1 MESTHRIDLKLLRYF
16 LAVAEELHFGRA
28 AARLNMS
35 QPPLSLHIK
44 ELEQQLGTL
53 LFLRHSR
60 SVALTHAGKILMEE
74 SRRLLASASQAL
86 ARVEQIG
93 RGEAGRIELGVVGTA
108 MWGKMRPVM
117 HRFLKENPNIE
128 VNFCEKMPAMQ
139 MALLERRELDAGI
152 WRMASEPMEGFAR
165 LRLHESSFLVA
176 MPEDH
181 ALTARDAVPIEA
193 LRNEYFVTMPS
204 MHTDWAFL
212 QRVCQ
217 SAGFKPMI
225 VREVMEPQ
233 TVLAMIS
240 MGLGITLIADSY
252 AQMNWPGV
260 VFRPLEERIPADLY
274 IVYEEQQA
282 TMALMKLIEALTDP
296 HACRQQ
302 ACIRSATDQT

>member
-1 MESTHRIDLKLLRYF
+1 MERTPRIDLKLLRYF

-35 QPPLSLHIK
+35 QPPLSIHIK

-53 LFLRHSR
+53 LFIRHSR

-74 SRRLLASASQAL
+74 SRRLLANASQAL

-93 RGEAGRIELGVVGTA
+93 RGEAGRIELGVVSTA
-108 MWGKMRPVM
+108 LWGKMRPVM
-117 HRFLKENPNIE
+117 RRFLKDNPNVE
-128 VNFCEKMPAMQ
+128 VNFREKMPSMQ

-152 WRMASEPMEGFAR
+152 WRMANEPMEGFTR

-181 ALTARDAVPIEA
+181 GLTAYDAVPLEA

-204 MHTDWAFL
+204 MHTDWTFL

-217 SAGFKPMI
+217 SAGFTPMI
-225 VREVMEPQ
+225 VREVLEPQ

-240 MGLGITLIADSY
+240 MGLGITLIADSF

-260 VFRPLEERIPADLY
+260 VFRPLEARIPADLY
-274 IVYEEQQA
+274 IVYEQQQA
-282 TMALMKLIEALTDP
+282 TPALMKLVEALT
-296 HACRQQ
+296 H
-302 ACIRSATDQT
+302 

>member
-1 MESTHRIDLKLLRYF
+1 MERAHRIDLKLLRYF

-35 QPPLSLHIK
+35 QPPLSIHIK

-53 LFLRHSR
+53 LFIRHSR
-60 SVALTHAGKILMEE
+60 SVALTHAGTILMEE
-74 SRRLLASASQAL
+74 SRRLLASANQAL

-93 RGEAGRIELGVVGTA
+93 RGETGRIELGVIGTA

-117 HRFLKENPNIE
+117 RRFLKENPNVE
-128 VNFCEKMPAMQ
+128 VLFREHMPAMQ
-139 MALLERRELDAGI
+139 MTMLERRELDAGV
-152 WRMASEPMEGFAR
+152 WRMATEPSPGFTS

-176 MPEDH
+176 MPEEH
-181 ALTARDAVPIEA
+181 PLAALAAIPLEA

-204 MHTDWAFL
+204 VHTDWTFL
-212 QRVCQ
+212 QRVCL
-217 SAGFKPMI
+217 SAGFTPMI
-225 VREVMEPQ
+225 IREVREPQ

-240 MGLGITLIADSY
+240 MGIGITLIADSY

-274 IVYEEQQA
+274 IVYDQQQA
-282 TMALMKLIEALTDP
+282 TPALEKLVVALTM
-296 HACRQQ
+296 
-302 ACIRSATDQT
+302 

>member
-35 QPPLSLHIK
+35 QPPLSIHIK
-44 ELEQQLGTL
+44 DLEQQLGTL
-53 LFLRHSR
+53 LFVRHSR
-60 SVALTHAGKILMEE
+60 SVALTHAGKVLLEE
-74 SRRLLASASQAL
+74 SRRLLANASQAM

-108 MWGKMRPVM
+108 MWGRMRPAM
-117 HRFLKENPNIE
+117 RCFLKECPN
-128 VNFCEKMPAMQ
+128 VHVSFREKSPGMQ

-152 WRMASEPMEGFAR
+152 WRMAIEPTTGFTS

-176 MPEDH
+176 IPQDH
-181 ALTARDAVPIEA
+181 HLASRDAIPLTA
-193 LRNEYFVTMPS
+193 LRNEYFVTLPS
-204 MHTDWAFL
+204 VHSDWAFL

-217 SAGFKPMI
+217 QAGFSPMI
-225 VREVMEPQ
+225 VREAVEPQ

-240 MGLGITLIADSY
+240 MGLGVTLMADSY
-252 AQMNWPGV
+252 AQMSWPGV

-274 IVYEEQQA
+274 IVYEQQHA
-282 TMALMKLIEALTDP
+282 TPALERLVNALIA
-296 HACRQQ
+296 
-302 ACIRSATDQT
+302 